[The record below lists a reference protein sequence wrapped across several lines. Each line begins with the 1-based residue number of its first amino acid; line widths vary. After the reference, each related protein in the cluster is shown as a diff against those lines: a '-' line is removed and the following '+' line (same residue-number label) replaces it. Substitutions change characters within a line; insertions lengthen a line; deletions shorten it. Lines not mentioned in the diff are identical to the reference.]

1 MDTTLASVMKNIAEA
16 LQLDYNNKLE
26 VRFHTGFSSLTESAN
41 MTKSCSLTEYTIDM
55 LQIDQ
60 RPCMVPD
67 KNVCNS

>member
-41 MTKSCSLTEYTIDM
+41 MTKSFTLTEYTIDM
-55 LQIDQ
+55 STAD
-60 RPCMVPD
+60 RPETLHGA
-67 KNVCNS
+67 